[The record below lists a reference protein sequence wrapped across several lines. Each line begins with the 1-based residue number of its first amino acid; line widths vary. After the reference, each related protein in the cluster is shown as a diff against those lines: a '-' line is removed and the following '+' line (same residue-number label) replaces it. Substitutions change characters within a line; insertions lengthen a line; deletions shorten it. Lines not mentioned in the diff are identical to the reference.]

1 MPRVLLQFHKE
12 NHEIGNLIIKWKFHS
27 MAFQTLSYKE
37 SGVCFFLLVSFAF
50 SNLLQDQYITVKKKK
65 KTFKFWT

>member
-1 MPRVLLQFHKE
+1 
-12 NHEIGNLIIKWKFHS
+12 

-65 KTFKFWT
+65 NFQILDLNHRCLIKKKEIDN

>member
-1 MPRVLLQFHKE
+1 
-12 NHEIGNLIIKWKFHS
+12 

-50 SNLLQDQYITVKKKK
+50 SNLLQDQYITVKKKNFQILDLNHCCLIK
-65 KTFKFWT
+65 KKEIDN